1 MNQNEVACSDFMR
14 YILSLKDRSW
24 AELCWEEEERE
35 EEEARLALKKE
46 MEALDQERKQLYLL
60 GEYQPEEGE
69 CFE

>member
-35 EEEARLALKKE
+35 EEQARLSLKKE
-46 MEALDQERKQLYLL
+46 IEALDQERKQLYLL
-60 GEYQPEEGE
+60 GKYQLEEGE
-69 CFE
+69 IFE

>member
-1 MNQNEVACSDFMR
+1 MNENEVACSDFMR

-46 MEALDQERKQLYLL
+46 MEALDQERKQLYIL

-69 CFE
+69 VFD

>member
-1 MNQNEVACSDFMR
+1 MNENEVACSDFMR

-60 GEYQPEEGE
+60 GEYQQEEGE
-69 CFE
+69 VFD

>member
-35 EEEARLALKKE
+35 EEQARLSLKKE
-46 MEALDQERKQLYLL
+46 IEALDQERKQLYLL
-60 GEYQPEEGE
+60 GKYQLEEGE

>member
-1 MNQNEVACSDFMR
+1 MNENEVACSDFMR

-69 CFE
+69 VFD

>member
-35 EEEARLALKKE
+35 EEQARLALKKE
-46 MEALDQERKQLYLL
+46 IEALDQERKQLYLL
-60 GEYQPEEGE
+60 GKYQLE
-69 CFE
+69 